1 MLLITGIN
9 FKKTQ
14 RLIMVMAVFG
24 SPTREQ
30 NMSQTPSNIQR
41 AAVIGAG
48 TMGRGIVMCLANAGV
63 AVQWVDNN
71 PQMLEQALTSV
82 ADTYAHSVRQG
93 RIDQAEA
100 DDRIA
105 RVTTAPDYAAIRD
118 VDLVIEAVYE
128 NLELKQ
134 KIFRELDA
142 LLKPEAILASNTSAL
157 DIDAIA
163 AVTRR
168 PQQVLG
174 LHFFSP
180 AHIMK
185 LLEIVRGAQTAPAV
199 LEAALALGK
208 RMGKVSIVAG
218 NCPGFIGN
226 RMLRTYTHE
235 ARKMLLEGA
244 FPHQVDAALQGF
256 GFAMG
261 AFRMYDVVGVDL
273 EWRARQLSGTG
284 QDAPQFQVDNR
295 LCEAGRFGQKS
306 GNGYYHY
313 EPGSRQA
320 EHDPQVDALVLQVSE
335 DLGFHRREI
344 GPEEVL
350 ERCLLALVNE
360 GAKILEEGIAGSAH
374 DIDLVYLN
382 GYGFPADKGGPMAWA
397 DQQGLADVHQRLVAL
412 ETRQGDHW
420 RPARLIGELAAGGK
434 GFADK

>member
-1 MLLITGIN
+1 
-9 FKKTQ
+9 
-14 RLIMVMAVFG
+14 
-24 SPTREQ
+24 
-30 NMSQTPSNIQR
+30 MSQIDIQR

-48 TMGRGIVMCLANAGV
+48 TMGRGIVMCLANAGI
-63 AVQWVDNN
+63 AVRWVDNN
-71 PQMLEQALTSV
+71 PQMLEQALTAV
-82 ADTYAHSVRQG
+82 TETYAHNVRQG

-100 DDRIA
+100 DARRARISVA
-105 RVTTAPDYAAIRD
+105 DYPAIRD

-134 KIFRELDA
+134 QIFRQLDG
-142 LLKPEAILASNTSAL
+142 LLQPQAILASNTSAL

-185 LLEIVRGAQTAPAV
+185 LLEIVRGAATAPPV
-199 LEAALALGK
+199 LAAALALGE
-208 RMGKVSIVAG
+208 RMGKVSVVSG

-226 RMLRTYTHE
+226 RMLRTYVLE

-244 FPHQVDAALQGF
+244 FPYQVDAALQGF

-261 AFRMYDVVGVDL
+261 PFRMYDVVGIDL
-273 EWRARQLSGTG
+273 EWRARQLAGKG
-284 QDAPQFQVDNR
+284 QEAHEVQVDNR

-320 EHDPQVDALVLQVSE
+320 EHDVQVDALVQEVSE
-335 DLGFHRREI
+335 GLGYRRRGI
-344 GPEEVL
+344 GPEEIL

-360 GAKILEEGIAGSAH
+360 GAKILEEGIAGSAQ
-374 DIDLVYLN
+374 DIDRVYLN
-382 GYGFPADKGGPMAWA
+382 GYGFPADKGGPMSWA
-397 DQQGLADVHQRLVAL
+397 DGQGLASIRQRLLQLQA
-412 ETRQGDHW
+412 ESGGHW
-420 RPARLIGELAAGGK
+420 RPARLIDELVSAGK
-434 GFADK
+434 GFADHRAIG

>member
-1 MLLITGIN
+1 
-9 FKKTQ
+9 
-14 RLIMVMAVFG
+14 
-24 SPTREQ
+24 
-30 NMSQTPSNIQR
+30 MSQIDIQR

-71 PQMLEQALTSV
+71 PQMLEQALTAV
-82 ADTYAHSVRQG
+82 TETYAHNVRQG

-100 DDRIA
+100 DARRA
-105 RVTTAPDYAAIRD
+105 RVSAAADYPAIRD

-134 KIFRELDA
+134 KIFRELDD
-142 LLKPEAILASNTSAL
+142 LLQPRAILASNTSAL

-168 PQQVLG
+168 PRQVLG

-185 LLEIVRGAQTAPAV
+185 LLEIVRSAATAPQV
-199 LEAALALGK
+199 LEAALALGE
-208 RMGKVSIVAG
+208 RMGKVSVVSG

-226 RMLRTYTHE
+226 RMLRTYVLE

-244 FPHQVDAALQGF
+244 FPYQVDAALQGF

-261 AFRMYDVVGVDL
+261 PFRMYDVVGIDL
-273 EWRARQLSGTG
+273 EWRARQLAGKG
-284 QDAPQFQVDNR
+284 QEAHEVQVDNR

-320 EHDPQVDALVLQVSE
+320 EHDVQVDALVQEVSE
-335 DLGFHRREI
+335 GLGYRRRDVGLEEI
-344 GPEEVL
+344 L

-360 GAKILEEGIAGSAH
+360 GAKILEEGIAGSAQ

-382 GYGFPADKGGPMAWA
+382 GYGFPADKGGPMSWA
-397 DQQGLADVHQRLVAL
+397 DRQGLVAIQKDLLRLQAEL
-412 ETRQGDHW
+412 GAHW
-420 RPARLIGELAAGGK
+420 KPARLIDELVQAGK
-434 GFADK
+434 GFADHRAIG

>member
-1 MLLITGIN
+1 
-9 FKKTQ
+9 
-14 RLIMVMAVFG
+14 
-24 SPTREQ
+24 
-30 NMSQTPSNIQR
+30 MSQIDIQR

-48 TMGRGIVMCLANAGV
+48 TMGRGIVMCLANAGI
-63 AVQWVDNN
+63 AVRWVDNN
-71 PQMLEQALTSV
+71 PQMLEQALAAVTE
-82 ADTYAHSVRQG
+82 TYAHNVRQG

-100 DDRIA
+100 DARRARISVA
-105 RVTTAPDYAAIRD
+105 DYPAIRD

-134 KIFRELDA
+134 QIFRQLDG
-142 LLKPEAILASNTSAL
+142 LLQPQAILASNTSAL

-185 LLEIVRGAQTAPAV
+185 LLEIVRGAATAPPV
-199 LEAALALGK
+199 LAAALALGE
-208 RMGKVSIVAG
+208 RMGKVSVVSG

-226 RMLRTYTHE
+226 RMLRTYVLE

-244 FPHQVDAALQGF
+244 FPYQVDAALQGF

-261 AFRMYDVVGVDL
+261 PFRMYDVVGIDL
-273 EWRARQLSGTG
+273 EWRARQLAGKG
-284 QDAPQFQVDNR
+284 QEAHEVQVDNR

-320 EHDPQVDALVLQVSE
+320 EHDVQVDALVQEVSE
-335 DLGFHRREI
+335 GLGYRRRDI
-344 GPEEVL
+344 GPEEIL

-360 GAKILEEGIAGSAH
+360 GAKILEEGIAGSAQ
-374 DIDLVYLN
+374 DIDRVYLN
-382 GYGFPADKGGPMAWA
+382 GYGFPADKGGPMSWA
-397 DQQGLADVHQRLVAL
+397 DGQGLASIRQRLLQLQA
-412 ETRQGDHW
+412 ESGAHW
-420 RPARLIGELAAGGK
+420 RPARLIDELVSAGK
-434 GFADK
+434 GFADHRAIG

>member
-1 MLLITGIN
+1 
-9 FKKTQ
+9 
-14 RLIMVMAVFG
+14 
-24 SPTREQ
+24 
-30 NMSQTPSNIQR
+30 MSQTPFQIQR

-63 AVQWVDNN
+63 PVQWVDNN
-71 PQMLEQALTSV
+71 PQMLDQALT
-82 ADTYAHSVRQG
+82 AIAQTWAHNVRQG

-100 DDRIA
+100 DARIA
-105 RVTTAPDYAAIRD
+105 RVTAAADYAAISE

-134 KIFRELDA
+134 QIFRQLDG
-142 LLKPEAILASNTSAL
+142 LLKPQAILASNTSAL

-163 AVTRR
+163 AVTQR

-199 LEAALALGK
+199 LQAAKVLGE
-208 RMGKVSIVAG
+208 RMGKVSVVAG
-218 NCPGFIGN
+218 NCFGFIGN
-226 RMLRTYTHE
+226 RMLNTYVLE

-244 FPHQVDAALQGF
+244 FPYQVDAALQGF

-261 AFRMYDVVGVDL
+261 PFRMYDVVGIDL
-273 EWRARQLSGTG
+273 GWRARELAGVG
-284 QDAPQFQVDNR
+284 QDEDEIQLDNR
-295 LCEAGRFGQKS
+295 LCEQGRFGQKS

-320 EHDPQVDALVLQVSE
+320 EHDPEVDAQVLRVSE
-335 DLGFHRREI
+335 QLGYQRREI
-344 GPEEVL
+344 GTEEIL

-360 GAKILEEGIAGSAH
+360 GAKILQEGIAESAR

-397 DQQGLADVHQRLVAL
+397 DQQGLAAI
-412 ETRQGDHW
+412 E
-420 RPARLIGELAAGGK
+420 ARLLRLEAEQGALWKPAGIIRELAASGGQLARYQ
-434 GFADK
+434 AD

>member
-1 MLLITGIN
+1 
-9 FKKTQ
+9 
-14 RLIMVMAVFG
+14 
-24 SPTREQ
+24 
-30 NMSQTPSNIQR
+30 MSQIDIQR

-71 PQMLEQALTSV
+71 PQMLEQALTAV
-82 ADTYAHSVRQG
+82 TETYAHNVRQG

-100 DDRIA
+100 DARRARISA
-105 RVTTAPDYAAIRD
+105 AADYPAIRD
-118 VDLVIEAVYE
+118 VDLVIEAIYE

-134 KIFRELDA
+134 QIFRELDG
-142 LLKPEAILASNTSAL
+142 LLQPRAILASNTSAL

-168 PQQVLG
+168 SRQVLG

-185 LLEIVRGAQTAPAV
+185 LLEIVRGAATAPQV
-199 LEAALALGK
+199 LEAALALGE
-208 RMGKVSIVAG
+208 RMGKVSVVSG

-226 RMLRTYTHE
+226 RMLRTYVLE

-244 FPHQVDAALQGF
+244 FPYQVDAALQGF

-261 AFRMYDVVGVDL
+261 PFRMYDVVGIDL
-273 EWRARQLSGTG
+273 EWRARQLAGKG
-284 QDAPQFQVDNR
+284 QEAHEVQVDNR

-306 GNGYYHY
+306 GKGYYHY

-320 EHDPQVDALVLQVSE
+320 EHDVQVDALVQEVSE
-335 DLGFHRREI
+335 GLGYRRRDI
-344 GPEEVL
+344 GPEEIL

-382 GYGFPADKGGPMAWA
+382 GYGFPADKGGPMSWA
-397 DQQGLADVHQRLVAL
+397 DRQGLVSIQQGLLRLQA
-412 ETRQGDHW
+412 ESGAHW
-420 RPARLIGELAAGGK
+420 KPARLIDELAQAGK
-434 GFADK
+434 GFADHRAIG